1 VTARVL
7 YGRRSNLAQHESFL
21 RYRGFRWLVVAVVL
35 CGAAIAVFWS
45 TYAPGFHL
53 KHSGGSWLG
62 YTLGTTG
69 ALLMLWL
76 TAFGLRKRAITS
88 GNWSLRGWL
97 SAHVYLGLSLTVV
110 VTLHTGFQFSWN
122 LHTVAYALMLVA
134 IASGAVG
141 AFLYWYMP
149 ERLSDDRQGQ
159 TKKQMLEILRGLDAR
174 IFDCAQ
180 PLSNEQAQIV
190 RLSLTRTTLEGGLF
204 ERLAD
209 RYPRCGNARALA
221 AIPALKQN
229 ADAAQAETLDRIAD
243 LLRTKADTLK
253 RLRRYVQIR
262 AVLESWLYIHVP
274 ATFAMLAAVT
284 AHIVSVFFY
293 W

>member
-1 VTARVL
+1 
-7 YGRRSNLAQHESFL
+7 
-21 RYRGFRWLVVAVVL
+21 VVATIL
-35 CGAAIAVFWS
+35 CTAAIAAFWFR
-45 TYAPGFHL
+45 YAPGFQL

-76 TAFGLRKRAITS
+76 TAFGLRKRAITP
-88 GNWSLRGWL
+88 GNWALRGWL
-97 SAHVYLGLSLTVV
+97 SAHVYLGLSLIVV
-110 VTLHTGFQFSWN
+110 VTLHTGFQFGWN
-122 LHTVAYALMLVA
+122 LHTAAYALMLVV
-134 IASGAVG
+134 IASGAFG
-141 AFLYWYMP
+141 AFLYWTMP

-180 PLSNEQAQIV
+180 PLSNEQASIV
-190 RLSLTRTTLEGGLF
+190 RLSLTRTALEGGLL
-204 ERLAD
+204 ERLANQ
-209 RYPRCGNARALA
+209 YPRCGNARALA
-221 AIPALKQN
+221 AIPALKRN
-229 ADAAQAETLDRIAD
+229 ADTAQAETLDRVAD
-243 LLRTKADTLK
+243 LMRTKADTLK

-262 AVLESWLYIHVP
+262 ALLESWLYVHVP
-274 ATFAMLAAVT
+274 TTFAMLAAVT